1 MTLEELKK
9 AILDK
14 SLNLRLLIFVCEDNY
29 WLANEYIEE
38 ISKIKELNV
47 YSHDDVNDLSKSSND
62 FFFDELVGLNVA
74 KIDKLNTNIENIEEL
89 TNCIIVCSSVDK
101 DIREELKDYIVD
113 FPKLVDWQVVDYAKI
128 RLKGME
134 EDAIKW
140 LCQIANY
147 DINRID
153 NEIDKIAIFDEKDRM
168 NIFLELNNDNCYS
181 DLNDFNIFNLINA
194 ISRKEYQNVLNV
206 LKIIDIIDVEPMGL
220 ITLLI
225 GSFKKMIDVHLGN
238 NSDFKKLGMS
248 QKQFNAIKYG
258 CNKFTANQLIDNY
271 QLLVSIDYKLK
282 SGLLDN
288 NKIIDYVVC
297 NILK

>member
-1 MTLEELKK
+1 MK
-9 AILDK
+9 
-14 SLNLRLLIFVCEDNY
+14 
-29 WLANEYIEE
+29 
-38 ISKIKELNV
+38 
-47 YSHDDVNDLSKSSND
+47 D
-62 FFFDELVGLNVA
+62 F
-74 KIDKLNTNIENIEEL
+74 
-89 TNCIIVCSSVDK
+89 IV
-101 DIREELKDYIVD
+101 E
-113 FPKLVDWQVVDYAKI
+113 FPKLVDWQVEDYAKVK
-128 RLKGME
+128 LTGME

-153 NEIDKIAIFDEKDRM
+153 NEIDKINIFDEKDRM
-168 NIFLELNNDNCYS
+168 NIFLQLNEDNCYS
-181 DLNDFNIFNLINA
+181 DLNNFNIFNLINA
-194 ISRKEYQNVLNV
+194 ISKKEYQNVLNI

-225 GSFKKMIDVHLGN
+225 SSFKKMIDVHLSN
-238 NSDFKKLGMS
+238 NPDYKKLGMS

-258 CNKFTANQLIDNY
+258 CNKYNAVKLVDTY
-271 QLLVSIDYKLK
+271 QMLVSIDYKLK